1 MPLGRVWSRKL
12 AARTDLAKY
21 DCYFLTGVS
30 RGLGLRERSKRDSST
45 SQADSFADERGE
57 KASACFGR
65 NDYWEQVLAM
75 SASGRNADEPIGICE
90 IQKER
95 FLRYAG
101 RLVRGRTRG
110 KASACSGRNDRW
122 EQVLAMSAFPSQR
135 PKPTDWRLR
144 NSDREVIEHRG
155 KLDLA

>member
-1 MPLGRVWSRKL
+1 MESWMRLERAWLRRL
-12 AARTDLAKY
+12 TARTDLAKH

-65 NDYWEQVLAM
+65 NDRWEQVLAM
-75 SASGRNADEPIGICE
+75 SAS
-90 IQKER
+90 
-95 FLRYAG
+95 
-101 RLVRGRTRG
+101 
-110 KASACSGRNDRW
+110 
-122 EQVLAMSAFPSQR
+122 PSQR
-135 PKPTDWRLR
+135 AKPTDWRLR

-155 KLDLA
+155 KLDLV